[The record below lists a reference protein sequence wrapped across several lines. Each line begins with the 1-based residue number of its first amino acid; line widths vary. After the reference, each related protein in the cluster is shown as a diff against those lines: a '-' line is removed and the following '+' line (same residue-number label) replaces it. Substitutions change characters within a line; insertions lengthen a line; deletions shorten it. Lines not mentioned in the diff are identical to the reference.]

1 MVAIGGGGGPFPP
14 GPLPPGILE
23 AGRAALVDGGFVDP
37 TSKEASM
44 LFHGVTFITPGV
56 DAVTMT
62 NGVRVEWLNSFTY
75 YANRGLYAVDGDLGF
90 AFQGTKFGAEVRS
103 IGSAN
108 VYGTYGAVADGAHTL
123 MYLIQHNFAYIGTG
137 LDSSNDPSR
146 VIQEN
151 EVVEAN
157 SGKIYYQS
165 LDQRGDFRVG
175 SAFVVNQE
183 TGFVELNG
191 LSQNTNGITRIVL
204 ADENGNIT
212 TLDPK
217 YVQSGGIRIQGNTIY
232 GIDSVVNVAP
242 QSNQLT
248 LTQNVSL
255 TKNLSVTGNAVVHG
269 AVYIGNAS
277 LDTVGFVA
285 DVSSDLLPK
294 LNEAYTLGN
303 GTYKWNT
310 TNVLHGYLPDM
321 SIYDNIIKTTTSNAD
336 LELVASG
343 VGSIRVIGQTLRVD
357 NTVNVNGI
365 SYLLNT
371 SVTGDINHSGSS
383 NITGTTN
390 QTGDFTLVGDYTLN
404 YPSFNFENIRLNNN
418 TIATRY
424 SNSDLEFGAAG
435 TGVVSVPSNNVIID
449 RNLTVNGNL
458 LTASPIS
465 AKNNITAPS
474 FSDGDILIQD
484 NFITTTL
491 SSSNLELQAHGSAI
505 VESNNNFRSDQNFT
519 VNGITSLRATTVT
532 GDITQTGDSYQSGLE
547 TVRGNLSASGH
558 LDISSSV
565 NLDSISI
572 TNNVITTTVSN
583 ADLELG
589 AAGSGSV
596 NVYGTNLVINN
607 NLSVGGES
615 FVANTTISTTLTA
628 DKIASEDVTIS
639 GSAIYTSHSNSDL
652 TLKATGQIS
661 IPTNN
666 VQLDQNLTVGGSTS
680 LQATTINGDVT
691 VSNVGNAAITHTGNY
706 NLTGV
711 LSVNGNFTNSST
723 STISFDDV
731 RFNNNQIYTTNSNS
745 DLELL
750 ANGTGLVRLNVPTV
764 SVAANL
770 AVNDTITLQ
779 NLNTNKVTF
788 LGGLSDGDIL
798 VKDNFIT
805 TTASNSNLELRAQ
818 GTGILTIPFNRFD
831 INSLSVTGTTAL
843 KNTNIVGDKTHTGNL
858 LLTGDMTTNGYYGL
872 VGDITVSKDANFDSI
887 AIVGNTVS
895 TTLSNADLELRAA
908 GSGKVT
914 FPNDSVQ
921 IFNNLNV
928 SDVLYATTVG
938 TDYVTADSLYTSI
951 NIVGTSETFD
961 GSLTFDGDILTFDKG
976 SFDREILIKDNFITN
991 LIPDVNLTLLGNLA
1005 GGVLAQGILIN
1016 DNVIKPNVANDL
1028 ILSPDAS
1035 IDVISTSALK
1045 VPVGTTVQRPTGVT
1059 GELRFNSTRSKFEGW
1074 TVAAKPLNGVYSA
1087 NLSTNVTATDTNQ
1100 LNFVA
1105 AGTAAMEVTGTK
1117 IRANGIKVDSYISIS
1132 GNTITNA
1139 LNEDINI
1146 TPNGTGIVVLGQSSP
1161 QGNAFVNLSNS
1172 LPITL
1177 ATTGQGYVKFNTKT
1191 AIVIPHGDT
1200 STRPISPEVGDFRWN
1215 TETNEGEIFNGVSY
1229 ASLAGNAVTATR
1241 DQIQDLNQVYSL
1253 IFG

>member
-1 MVAIGGGGGPFPP
+1 MVGGVGLG
-14 GPLPPGILE
+14 PGILQ
-23 AGRAALVDGGFVDP
+23 AGRGAIVDGSVADP
-37 TSKEASM
+37 TSKQASM
-44 LFHGVTFITPGV
+44 LFHSVTFITPGV
-56 DAVTMT
+56 DALTMT

-75 YANRGLYAVDGDLGF
+75 YANRGLYAVDGILGF
-90 AFQGTKFGAEVRS
+90 GAQGAKFGAEVRS

-191 LSQNTNGITRIVL
+191 LSQNANGITRIVL

-217 YVQSGGIRIQGNTIY
+217 YVQSGGIRIQDNTIY

-242 QSNQLT
+242 QSYQLT

-285 DVSSDLLPK
+285 DLSSDLLPK

-321 SIYDNIIKTTTSNAD
+321 SIYDNTIKTTTSNAD

-343 VGSIRVIGQTLRVD
+343 VGSIRVISPTLRVD
-357 NTVNVNGI
+357 NTVNVNGT

-371 SVTGDINHSGSS
+371 SVTGDINHTGSS

-424 SNSDLEFGAAG
+424 SNSDLEFSAAG
-435 TGVVSVPSNNVIID
+435 TGVVRVPSNNVIID
-449 RNLTVNGNL
+449 RNLTVNGSL

-505 VESNNNFRSDQNFT
+505 VESNNNFRADQNFT
-519 VNGITSLRATTVT
+519 VNGITSLRSTTVT
-532 GDITQTGDSYQSGLE
+532 GDITQAGDSYQTGLE
-547 TVRGNLSASGH
+547 TVRGNLSASGR
-558 LDISSSV
+558 LNVTGSV

-583 ADLELG
+583 ADLELY
-589 AAGSGSV
+589 AAGTASV

-607 NLSVGGES
+607 NLSVGGS
-615 FVANTTISTTLTA
+615 SYVANTTISTTLTA
-628 DKIASEDVTIS
+628 DKIAAEDVTIS
-639 GSAIYTSHSNSDL
+639 GSAFYTSQSNSDL

-666 VQLDQNLTVGGSTS
+666 VQLDQNLTVNGSTS

-691 VSNVGNAAITHTGNY
+691 VSNIGNSAITHTGNY

-731 RFNNNQIYTTNSNS
+731 RFNNNQIYTTTSNS

-750 ANGTGLVRLNVPTV
+750 ANGTGVVRLNVSTV
-764 SVAANL
+764 SVTANL
-770 AVNDTITLQ
+770 GVNDTITLQ

-805 TTASNSNLELRAQ
+805 TTASNSDLELRAQ
-818 GTGILTIPFNRFD
+818 GTGILIIPSNRFGVYG
-831 INSLSVTGTTAL
+831 LTVTGATAL

-858 LLTGDMTTNGYYGL
+858 LLTGDMTTNGYYGV

-887 AIVGNTVS
+887 AIVSNTVS
-895 TTLSNADLELRAA
+895 TTLSNTDLELRAA
-908 GSGKVT
+908 GSGKVI

-921 IFNNLNV
+921 ISNNLNI

-938 TDYVTADSLYTSI
+938 TGYVTADSLYTSI

-991 LIPDVNLTLLGNLA
+991 LIPDVNLKLLGNLD

-1016 DNVIKPNVANDL
+1016 DNVIKPNVADDL
-1028 ILSPDAS
+1028 ILSPSGSLDIS
-1035 IDVISTSALK
+1035 STSALK

-1087 NLSTNVTATDTNQ
+1087 NLSTNVTATDSEQ
-1100 LNFVA
+1100 LNFVSN
-1105 AGTAAMEVTGTK
+1105 GTAAMEVSGTK
-1117 IRANGIKVDSYISIS
+1117 TRVNGLKVDTYISIS

-1161 QGNAFVNLSNS
+1161 QGNAFVNLSNT
-1172 LPITL
+1172 LPMTL
-1177 ATTGQGYVKFNTKT
+1177 ATTGQGYVKFNAKT
-1191 AIVIPHGDT
+1191 ALVIPHGDT
-1200 STRPISPEVGDFRWN
+1200 STRPLNPEVGDFRFN
-1215 TETNEGEIFNGVSY
+1215 TQTNEGEIFNGFSY
-1229 ASLAGNAVTATR
+1229 ASLAGSAVTASR
-1241 DQIQDLNQVYSL
+1241 DEIQDLNQVYSL